1 MTPQRCVLRLAW
13 RKVSH
18 SCNPQACQK
27 RADRQKAN
35 PLCKLSSAVLLTQPL
50 DAADGNL
57 QEVESTIQADIKPST
72 KREQTQDEAPDQTK
86 VL

>member
-1 MTPQRCVLRLAW
+1 MAPQRCVLRLAW

-27 RADRQKAN
+27 RVDRQKAS

-50 DAADGNL
+50 YGADAQPTRGRL
-57 QEVESTIQADIKPST
+57 IRRLILGF
-72 KREQTQDEAPDQTK
+72 APRFCACFISA
-86 VL
+86 